1 MKISVIDLGF
11 NSIKL
16 VNYYVNPDNS
26 YKAYEQQGI
35 RVRLGANLRET
46 GLLSR
51 ESINSTINALKLFR
65 DKINFQSIN
74 YVVAVATSAVREA
87 VNKDDF
93 LREVYQKTRFQF
105 RVLSGKEEALFS
117 YLGAIKSI
125 CIPTAVFFDL
135 GGGSLE
141 IVYTENYRIKQF
153 MSLPLGSLRLSQ
165 IYSREDGTY
174 SKKNYLR
181 MQSHIL
187 KTLPSSKELGKLTEA
202 TLIGVGG
209 TLRSIAGYDQE
220 IKNYALDKIH
230 NYKIDYQSIEC
241 ISRRLSK
248 MRPRQI
254 ARIDAIGS
262 NRAETITAGSCVIN
276 MLMRKLAFG
285 KIVISTHG
293 LREGVLSSFL
303 EFPTPF
309 YTENINKDQI
319 QNFVRVSCKPEII
332 PESICSPV
340 KPLTFAGLIKKQ
352 DYKILAHAIKEM
364 SEIALTADLENVFHT
379 IMDKDF
385 RDLSHREQLLL
396 ALSIIY
402 TRNPN
407 TAKRFFIRY
416 RQILK
421 SQDKKSIKKIAA
433 CIGLSTVPERM
444 KTKVK
449 LTAFNEKENE

>member
-1 MKISVIDLGF
+1 MIDLGF

-16 VNYYVNPDNS
+16 VNYCVNPDNS
-26 YKAYEQQGI
+26 YKAYEQQAI
-35 RVRLGANLRET
+35 RVRLGAKLRET

-51 ESINSTINALKLFR
+51 ESINSTIDALKLFR

-87 VNKDDF
+87 SNKDDF
-93 LREVYQKTRFQF
+93 LREVYQRTRFQF

-117 YLGAIKSI
+117 YLGAIKST

-135 GGGSLE
+135 GGGSIE
-141 IVYTENYRIKQF
+141 IVYTENFRIKRF

-165 IYSREDGTY
+165 IYSTEGAMY

-181 MQSHIL
+181 MQRHIL
-187 KTLPSSKELGKLTEA
+187 KTLPSSKELGKITEA

-209 TLRSIAGYDQE
+209 TLRCIAEYDQE

-230 NYKIDYQSIEC
+230 NYNMDYESIEC
-241 ISRRLSK
+241 ISKRLFK
-248 MRPRQI
+248 MTSRQI

-276 MLMRKLAFG
+276 MLMRKLSFG

-303 EFPTPF
+303 EFPSSF
-309 YTENINKDQI
+309 YTEKINKDRI
-319 QNFVRVSCKPEII
+319 QNFLRVSCKPEII
-332 PESICSPV
+332 PESIYSLV
-340 KPLTFAGLIKKQ
+340 KPLTFAGKIKKQ
-352 DYKILAHAIKEM
+352 EYKILAHAIKEV
-364 SEIALTADLENVFHT
+364 SKIALTGDLENIFYT
-379 IMDKDF
+379 IMDKDI
-385 RDLSHREQLLL
+385 RDLSHREQMLL

-402 TRNPN
+402 TSKPN
-407 TAKRFFIRY
+407 TAKQFFLRY

-421 SQDKKSIKKIAA
+421 SRDKKSIKKIAA
-433 CIGLSTVPERM
+433 CIGLSTLPERI
-444 KTKVK
+444 KDKVR
-449 LTAFNEKENE
+449 LSAFNEKENE

>member
-1 MKISVIDLGF
+1 
-11 NSIKL
+11 
-16 VNYYVNPDNS
+16 
-26 YKAYEQQGI
+26 
-35 RVRLGANLRET
+35 
-46 GLLSR
+46 
-51 ESINSTINALKLFR
+51 
-65 DKINFQSIN
+65 
-74 YVVAVATSAVREA
+74 
-87 VNKDDF
+87 
-93 LREVYQKTRFQF
+93 
-105 RVLSGKEEALFS
+105 
-117 YLGAIKSI
+117 
-125 CIPTAVFFDL
+125 
-135 GGGSLE
+135 
-141 IVYTENYRIKQF
+141 

-165 IYSREDGTY
+165 IYSRGDGTY

-220 IKNYALDKIH
+220 IKNYALNKIH

-241 ISRRLSK
+241 ISRRLFN
-248 MRPRQI
+248 MTPRQI

-285 KIVISTHG
+285 KIVISTRG
-293 LREGVLSSFL
+293 LREGGLSSFL
-303 EFPTPF
+303 EFPTLF

-319 QNFVRVSCKPEII
+319 QNFVRVGCKPDII
-332 PESICSPV
+332 PESICSPA
-340 KPLTFAGLIKKQ
+340 KPLTFAGLINKQ
-352 DYKILAHAIKEM
+352 EYKILAHAKKEM

-379 IMDKDF
+379 IMDEDI

-402 TRNPN
+402 TRKPN

-433 CIGLSTVPERM
+433 CIGLSTLPERM
-444 KTKVK
+444 KSKVK

>member
-1 MKISVIDLGF
+1 
-11 NSIKL
+11 
-16 VNYYVNPDNS
+16 VNPDNS
-26 YKAYEQQGI
+26 YKAYERQGI
-35 RVRLGANLRET
+35 KVRLGANLRET

-74 YVVAVATSAVREA
+74 YVIAVATSAVREA
-87 VNKDDF
+87 ANKDDF
-93 LREVYQKTRFQF
+93 LKEVYQKTRFQF
-105 RVLSGKEEALFS
+105 RVLSGKEEALLS
-117 YLGAIKSI
+117 YIGAIKST

-141 IVYTENYRIKQF
+141 IVYAENFRIKQF
-153 MSLPLGSLRLSQ
+153 LSLPLGSLRLSQ

-174 SKKNYLR
+174 SKKNYLK

-187 KTLPSSKELGKLTEA
+187 KTLPSSKELGKFTEA

-209 TLRSIAGYDQE
+209 TLRSIARYNQE

-230 NYKIDYQSIEC
+230 NYNIDYDSIEC
-241 ISRRLSK
+241 ISRRLFK
-248 MRPRQI
+248 MTPRQI

-285 KIVISTHG
+285 NIVISTHG

-309 YTENINKDQI
+309 YTEKINKDQI
-319 QNFVRVSCKPEII
+319 QNFIRVSCKPEII

-352 DYKILAHAIKEM
+352 EYKILAHAIKEI
-364 SEIALTADLENVFHT
+364 SEISLTGDLENMFYA
-379 IMDKDF
+379 IMDKDI
-385 RDLSHREQLLL
+385 RDLSHREQVFL

-402 TRNPN
+402 TKEPN

-421 SQDKKSIKKIAA
+421 SQDKKSIKKIAS
-433 CIGLSTVPERM
+433 CI
-444 KTKVK
+444 
-449 LTAFNEKENE
+449 AFLPFQKELKPKSN

>member
-1 MKISVIDLGF
+1 LKISVIDLGF

-65 DKINFQSIN
+65 DKINLQSIN

-87 VNKDDF
+87 DNKDDF

-141 IVYTENYRIKQF
+141 IVYTENYRIKQL

-165 IYSREDGTY
+165 IYSRKDGAY

-241 ISRRLSK
+241 ISRRLFN
-248 MRPRQI
+248 MTPCQI

-276 MLMRKLAFG
+276 MLMRKLAFK

-309 YTENINKDQI
+309 YTENINKDHI
-319 QNFVRVSCKPEII
+319 QNFVRVGCKPEII
-332 PESICSPV
+332 IPKSICSPI
-340 KPLTFAGLIKKQ
+340 KPLTFTGLIKKQ
-352 DYKILAHAIKEM
+352 DYKILGHAIKEM

-402 TRNPN
+402 TRKPN
-407 TAKRFFIRY
+407 IAKRFFTRY

-421 SQDKKSIKKIAA
+421 SRDKKYIKKIAA
-433 CIGLSTVPERM
+433 CIGLSTLPERM
-444 KTKVK
+444 KAKVK
-449 LTAFNEKENE
+449 